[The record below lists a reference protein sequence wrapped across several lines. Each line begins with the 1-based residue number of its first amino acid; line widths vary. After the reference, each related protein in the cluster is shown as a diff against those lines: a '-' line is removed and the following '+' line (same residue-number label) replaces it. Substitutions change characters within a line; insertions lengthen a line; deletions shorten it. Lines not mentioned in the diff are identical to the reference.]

1 MTGHIQDAMYG
12 ERRYFGDVRST
23 DLEVMAQATGM
34 PYWKVDKVAGFGPPC
49 PRPSPTPARPSW
61 KWI

>member
-1 MTGHIQDAMYG
+1 MYG